1 MGWHG
6 FRSSSMNEARTRS
19 PCERRA
25 PQALAGD
32 AFELEIRETHRFC
45 ANDNNKI
52 TEKEW
57 WAIAHHSKNPII

>member
-1 MGWHG
+1 MGCHD

-19 PCERRA
+19 PCERRS
-25 PQALAGD
+25 PVTHS
-32 AFELEIRETHRFC
+32 ELEIRETHRFC

-57 WAIAHHSKNPII
+57 WAVAHHSKKPII